1 MFHGASP
8 FPWLGRIDGSN
19 SSQKGDF
26 DNLIFRVGPGQSRNA
41 TDCTPATSKR
51 LAGGPP
57 FPRLHSNPH
66 KNVGAPLLCGAKGGR
81 VRPVDSTDRAESARQ
96 AAPPQS

>member
-8 FPWLGRIDGSN
+8 FPRLGRIDGSN

-51 LAGGPP
+51 LRQRMFFTCNPTLCAQRKNKSALVLPLNAQKAARSGVP
-57 FPRLHSNPH
+57 FA
-66 KNVGAPLLCGAKGGR
+66 KDGAPTAW
-81 VRPVDSTDRAESARQ
+81 
-96 AAPPQS
+96 